1 MAYGGRASETFGRNS
16 SPNKSGKCTKAK
28 RMIFSYESVAISKT
42 HTFRLWSPL
51 LQVNGNGP
59 QLWPFLFTDR
69 VDMLTARWGG
79 YYSQV
84 RVSYYLLA
92 TSCKLLVTSY

>member
-1 MAYGGRASETFGRNS
+1 MLFDCDRA
-16 SPNKSGKCTKAK
+16 
-28 RMIFSYESVAISKT
+28 
-42 HTFRLWSPL
+42 L

-69 VDMLTARWGG
+69 VDILTARWGG